1 MSIMVDAEFKA
12 LIPPLSPEEYAQLE
26 ENCVREGIR
35 DPLVVWA
42 TPSGTQILVDGH
54 NRWKIAAE
62 HAGMHFDVVEM
73 KFDTR
78 ADAKKWIIN
87 NQLGRRNLP
96 TIDGIAL
103 RAERERILAEEARR
117 RIGGDRRSSDYKE
130 TISKKSCECSDEP
143 QTARENRTD
152 YKVAK
157 EIGISEDT
165 YRKGKAIIEHGDKD
179 VIDAVRVG
187 DFSINKAYNVIH
199 GYDKT
204 PAQRQKEF
212 MDSVQKEHEEFKEQ
226 KKEAVVSL
234 ADARKDESRQRI
246 LALDYYDRCLKV
258 CKAIWALD
266 VDIREGAID
275 LRLMSSNIENGQ
287 KTELTRRLMHCRQI
301 LDKIEQ
307 EVKR

>member
-62 HAGMHFDVVEM
+62 HGGMHFDVVEK

-78 ADAKKWIIN
+78 KDAEAWIIK
-87 NQLGRRNLP
+87 NQLGRRNITAFVRSELALKLKP
-96 TIDGIAL
+96 LIAAKAKANQRASGGAVPQKSAKPVDTRQELARAAGVSHDTIHKVETVIEKGTPEVKAK
-103 RAERERILAEEARR
+103 ARS
-117 RIGGDRRSSDYKE
+117 G
-130 TISKKSCECSDEP
+130 
-143 QTARENRTD
+143 
-152 YKVAK
+152 
-157 EIGISEDT
+157 EI
-165 YRKGKAIIEHGDKD
+165 
-179 VIDAVRVG
+179 
-187 DFSINKAYNVIH
+187 SINTAYNLTN

-212 MDSVQKEHEEFKEQ
+212 MDSMQKEHEEFKEQ

-307 EVKR
+307 EVKG